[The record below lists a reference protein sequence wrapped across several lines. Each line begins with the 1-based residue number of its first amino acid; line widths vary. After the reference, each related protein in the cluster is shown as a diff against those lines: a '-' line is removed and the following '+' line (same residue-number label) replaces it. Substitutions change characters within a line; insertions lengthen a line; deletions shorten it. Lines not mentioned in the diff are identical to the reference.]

1 MTHSLKRRIFKIM
14 IITFK
19 FPINKQCTFT
29 TFQTFN
35 CGAHDFKKASGQG
48 IGHALSLMSQLD
60 TTNEKFIALL
70 TKSISEQFLNA

>member
-1 MTHSLKRRIFKIM
+1 M

-35 CGAHDFKKASGQG
+35 CGAHDFKNASAQG
-48 IGHALSLMSQLD
+48 LCHALSVMAQLD
-60 TTNEKFIALL
+60 TKNQMFIAMLMGRVG
-70 TKSISEQFLNA
+70 EQFSKVIRDN